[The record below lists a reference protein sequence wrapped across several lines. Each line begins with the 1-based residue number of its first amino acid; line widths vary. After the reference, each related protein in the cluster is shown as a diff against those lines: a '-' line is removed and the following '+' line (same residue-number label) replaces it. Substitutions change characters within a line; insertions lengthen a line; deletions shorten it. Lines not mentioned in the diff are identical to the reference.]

1 MDKILS
7 EFPIFALNEDY
18 IKAVTKVSIN
28 KVKQAFEMIAAY
40 KASLTKRFSDAA
52 FVDRFSEKAQDP
64 HMI

>member
-7 EFPIFALNEDY
+7 EFPVFALNDDY
-18 IKAVTKVSIN
+18 IKAVTKVVFN
-28 KVKQAFEMIAAY
+28 KVKQASSMIAKY
-40 KASLTKRFSDAA
+40 KLSLTKRFSSAI